1 MIDDTTFFEF
11 GQEMIVIREI
21 FDGAHELFEN
31 ELERAFEFGCPTIV
45 IEPCRLGDETARWI
59 WFGEYLTRYSIVT
72 GVGSIVTGLLWP
84 DRIFVQSALLGT
96 ALLAHGIHLVSWQQ
110 DICSNYRVES
120 DPEQYL
126 QLMATQQQQTKY
138 SEIDTV
144 SLVTS
149 TQEFIPGIGSD
160 SGSSDD
166 KQQQQQQQSSSS
178 SPPDPSSAKRQQQN
192 RYRPTN
198 PYEMIL
204 STSARRQR
212 PPVVLCRRSNDDL
225 RRSNWINA
233 AVSLLA
239 IAFSFIRL
247 VRSSFFHHH
256 HHTANNKTMIT
267 TKSTLNQNFQSSWS
281 SFLKTLI

>member
-1 MIDDTTFFEF
+1 
-11 GQEMIVIREI
+11 MIVIREI

-45 IEPCRLGDETARWI
+45 IEPCRLGEETARWI
-59 WFGEYLTRYSIVT
+59 WFGEYLTRYSIIT
-72 GVGSIVTGLLWP
+72 GIGSIITGLLWP
-84 DRIFVQSALLGT
+84 NRIFIQSTLIGT

-110 DICSNYRVES
+110 DICSQYRVES
-120 DPEQYL
+120 NPEQYL
-126 QLMATQQQQTKY
+126 KLLASQQSQEQTKFP
-138 SEIDTV
+138 EIDAV

-149 TQEFIPGIGSD
+149 TQEFSPGNDSD

-166 KQQQQQQQSSSS
+166 KKKQQQQQQSPQSSDPSSS
-178 SPPDPSSAKRQQQN
+178 SSVKQN

-212 PPVVLCRRSNDDL
+212 SPVVLCRRTNIDL

-247 VRSSFFHHH
+247 VRSSIFHHH
-256 HHTANNKTMIT
+256 HHNNIVNHS
-267 TKSTLNQNFQSSWS
+267 TKSLLMNQNFHHQSWS

>member
-31 ELERAFEFGCPTIV
+31 ELERAFEFGCSIIV
-45 IEPCRLGDETARWI
+45 IEPCRLGEETARWI
-59 WFGEYLTRYSIVT
+59 WFGEYLTRYSIIT
-72 GVGSIVTGLLWP
+72 GIGSIITGLLWP
-84 DRIFVQSALLGT
+84 NRIFIQSALIGT
-96 ALLAHGIHLVSWQQ
+96 ALLAHGIHIVSWQQ

-126 QLMATQQQQTKY
+126 RLMATQQQTKY

-149 TQEFIPGIGSD
+149 TQEFIPGVSSD
-160 SGSSDD
+160 SGSSED
-166 KQQQQQQQSSSS
+166 KQQ
-178 SPPDPSSAKRQQQN
+178 SPPDPSSSSQSAKQQN

-212 PPVVLCRRSNDDL
+212 PPVVLCRRTNVEL

-233 AVSLLA
+233 AVSLLT

-247 VRSSFFHHH
+247 IRSSFFHHH
-256 HHTANNKTMIT
+256 SAGKTM
-267 TKSTLNQNFQSSWS
+267 LNQNFHQSSSWS